1 MRWVCLA
8 MMLILLPCGAWANDW
23 PAAPPKIGSMVMP
36 QRYWLYTLEAAMK
49 HNVSPYIIQ
58 GFMVIES
65 RYNPKATSGR
75 GRCIGLMQLHR
86 DTAKS
91 LDVNPWAPKENIDG
105 GTRVLSRLL
114 KKYHGN
120 LRRVM
125 RIYNAESNGAYERE
139 VFKAIS
145 QAKSRGE
152 R

>member
-1 MRWVCLA
+1 
-8 MMLILLPCGAWANDW
+8 
-23 PAAPPKIGSMVMP
+23 
-36 QRYWLYTLEAAMK
+36 MK